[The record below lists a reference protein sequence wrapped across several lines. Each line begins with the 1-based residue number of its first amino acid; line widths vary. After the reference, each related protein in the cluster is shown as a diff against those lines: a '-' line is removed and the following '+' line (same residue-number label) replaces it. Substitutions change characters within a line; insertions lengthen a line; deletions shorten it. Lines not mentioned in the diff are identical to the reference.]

1 MNQKKK
7 IFYKTQ
13 FFYFLFA
20 LTSLF
25 FSFQENLFSYLQQL
39 KFLVFILITFVC
51 FLGKYFLD
59 SKNKISAT
67 IVKQWIW
74 SRSFFFYFLFFVLIL
89 HVWLYLDLTDIS
101 SKQEGSQKCYLFFG
115 LAFLCLAWNLLRE
128 SASTYALPASEKFWN
143 VVTPFLFGLL
153 LLFLWQMIVIGYRV
167 PFVLLPPPTIILVTI
182 YSSKVL
188 LWQDFVQTFIY
199 AVLPGFF
206 IGCTAGFLVALIC
219 DKFTFLKKGLLPVG
233 NFFSAL
239 PIVGIAPIMIMW
251 FGFDWQSKA
260 AVVVLM
266 TFFPM
271 LVNSVIGLNATST
284 LELDLMR
291 TYTPNYFQKI
301 FFVRLHNASPFLFNA
316 FKINSTLALIGAIV
330 SEFFGTPIVGMG
342 FRISTEVGRM
352 NLHLVWATVAVSA
365 LIGSIFYGVFVFLEK
380 KITFWH
386 ISNRV

>member
-115 LAFLCLAWNLLRE
+115 YVWL
-128 SASTYALPASEKFWN
+128 
-143 VVTPFLFGLL
+143 
-153 LLFLWQMIVIGYRV
+153 
-167 PFVLLPPPTIILVTI
+167 
-182 YSSKVL
+182 
-188 LWQDFVQTFIY
+188 
-199 AVLPGFF
+199 
-206 IGCTAGFLVALIC
+206 
-219 DKFTFLKKGLLPVG
+219 
-233 NFFSAL
+233 
-239 PIVGIAPIMIMW
+239 GI
-251 FGFDWQSKA
+251 F
-260 AVVVLM
+260 
-266 TFFPM
+266 
-271 LVNSVIGLNATST
+271 
-284 LELDLMR
+284 
-291 TYTPNYFQKI
+291 
-301 FFVRLHNASPFLFNA
+301 
-316 FKINSTLALIGAIV
+316 
-330 SEFFGTPIVGMG
+330 
-342 FRISTEVGRM
+342 
-352 NLHLVWATVAVSA
+352 
-365 LIGSIFYGVFVFLEK
+365 
-380 KITFWH
+380 
-386 ISNRV
+386 